1 MLTIKYL
8 YIFEYQQVGDP
19 KINLGTILKASKRG
33 NITPSTMVIKYWYLY
48 RMFMILEQEDIQ
60 SPCSFGAWEWDL
72 DRNGKFVNGF

>member
-33 NITPSTMVIKYWYLY
+33 NITPVLWSSSV
-48 RMFMILEQEDIQ
+48 DIFIE
-60 SPCSFGAWEWDL
+60 CL
-72 DRNGKFVNGF
+72 